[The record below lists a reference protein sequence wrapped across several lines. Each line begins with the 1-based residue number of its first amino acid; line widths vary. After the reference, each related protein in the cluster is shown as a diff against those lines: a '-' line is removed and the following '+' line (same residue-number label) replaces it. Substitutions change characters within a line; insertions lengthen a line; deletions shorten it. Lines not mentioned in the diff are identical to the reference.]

1 MKIVY
6 LSLGSNIGDRQ
17 SALQT
22 AVDKLQSK
30 DFRITKISSLFETAA
45 IEYTAQADFLNCALE
60 AETELLPMRL
70 LQRVASIER
79 QMGRKRIIAKG
90 PRTIDI
96 DILLHGN
103 AVIDT
108 PQLQVPH
115 PRMTERRFV
124 LEPLAEIAPEVRHPV
139 LRRTIRGLLD
149 AAPYQRVVKLPVS
162 LRLPLS

>member
-1 MKIVY
+1 VKIVY

-22 AVDKLQSK
+22 AVDKLHSK
-30 DFRITKISSLFETAA
+30 DLRIIKVSSLFETAA
-45 IEYTAQADFLNCALE
+45 IEYTRQADFLNCALE

-79 QMGRKRIIAKG
+79 QLGRKRIIAKG

-96 DILLHGN
+96 DILLHGR

-108 PQLQVPH
+108 PQLQIPH

-124 LEPLAEIAPEVRHPV
+124 LEPLAEIAPDLRHPV
-139 LRRTIRGLLD
+139 LRRTIRELLD
-149 AAPYQRVVKLPVS
+149 AAPNQRVVKLPLS
-162 LRLPLS
+162 LRLLPS

>member
-1 MKIVY
+1 VKMVY

-17 SALQT
+17 NALQ
-22 AVDKLQSK
+22 AAIDKLHSK
-30 DFRITKISSLFETAA
+30 DFRITKVSSLFETAA
-45 IEYTAQADFLNCALE
+45 IEYTSQADFLNCAVE

-79 QMGRKRIIAKG
+79 QLGRKRIIAKG

-96 DILLHGN
+96 DILLHGR

-108 PQLQVPH
+108 PQLQIPH

-124 LEPLAEIAPEVRHPV
+124 LEPLAEIAPDLRHPV
-139 LRRTIRGLLD
+139 LRRTIRELLN
-149 AAPYQRVVKLPVS
+149 AAANQRVVKLPLS
-162 LRLPLS
+162 PRLPPS